1 MAARL
6 TMCIFIVRN
15 SSVVALLKFFLPPHV
30 LYLFSIFIFPC
41 VCFDGADSRH
51 NLVDQRDA
59 AVRNCCC
66 TQAQYSST
74 MGQSTKA
81 RQKNTQ

>member
-1 MAARL
+1 MVARL

-15 SSVVALLKFFLPPHV
+15 SSVVGLLKFSLPPHV

-59 AVRNCCC
+59 AVRNRCCS
-66 TQAQYSST
+66 QAQYSST